1 MEILVRYEPSQE
13 GSVYTDLPTSQA
25 DRGCVTWIRRT
36 RMYPLGNVRVV
47 VYYARKLCIIQVIIP
62 VLLDYDVRGDVT
74 SIVL

>member
-1 MEILVRYEPSQE
+1 
-13 GSVYTDLPTSQA
+13 
-25 DRGCVTWIRRT
+25 
-36 RMYPLGNVRVV
+36 MYPLGNVRVV